1 MAYALNYARM
11 PGQGDLAGDDSNPNS
26 PYYVEPEFDRDDA
39 VMAVAAQLVEADEV
53 AELVMQVANA
63 RHFLT
68 WLSDEVAIPEH
79 MRPYWQVLERQ
90 AIALDKRI
98 NGELAAL
105 GVAA

>member
-1 MAYALNYARM
+1 MAALNYARM

-26 PYYVEPEFDRDDA
+26 PYHDFEPEFDRDDA

-63 RHFLT
+63 RALLT
-68 WLSDEVAIPEH
+68 WVGFDTVIPEH
-79 MRPYWQVLERQ
+79 MRPHWQVLERQ
-90 AIALDKRI
+90 AVALDKRI

>member
-1 MAYALNYARM
+1 MAALNYSRM
-11 PGQGDLAGDDSNPNS
+11 PGQGDLPGDDSNPNS
-26 PYYVEPEFDRDDA
+26 PYYVEPAFDRDDA
-39 VMAVAAQLVEADEV
+39 VMNVAAQLVEADEV

-63 RHFLT
+63 RRFLT
-68 WLSDEVAIPEH
+68 LAGFVMVIPEH
-79 MRPYWQVLERQ
+79 MRPHWQVLERQ